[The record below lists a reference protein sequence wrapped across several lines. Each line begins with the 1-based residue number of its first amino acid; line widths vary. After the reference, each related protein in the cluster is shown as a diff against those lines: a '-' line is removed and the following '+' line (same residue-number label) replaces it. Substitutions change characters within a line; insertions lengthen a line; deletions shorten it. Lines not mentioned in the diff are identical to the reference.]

1 MVRHRWKKDQALAC
15 GCGWQATWGEYL
27 KSYQGKQLHGG
38 TGYPQFLRFIEEWPA
53 ARSPRDKM
61 LVIDQMIHAC
71 HAGFKGMM
79 GRPAA
84 CNLIEGTL
92 FELLPFLEE
101 LAYGDL
107 STPGV
112 GEVRE
117 RWQEGVD
124 AAVWLNRRPLK
135 PKQQ

>member
-1 MVRHRWKKDQALAC
+1 
-15 GCGWQATWGEYL
+15 
-27 KSYQGKQLHGG
+27 
-38 TGYPQFLRFIEEWPA
+38 
-53 ARSPRDKM
+53 
-61 LVIDQMIHAC
+61 
-71 HAGFKGMM
+71 M

-117 RWQEGVD
+117 RWNAGVD
-124 AAVWLNRRPLK
+124 AAEWLKRRPK
-135 PKQQ
+135 PPKAE